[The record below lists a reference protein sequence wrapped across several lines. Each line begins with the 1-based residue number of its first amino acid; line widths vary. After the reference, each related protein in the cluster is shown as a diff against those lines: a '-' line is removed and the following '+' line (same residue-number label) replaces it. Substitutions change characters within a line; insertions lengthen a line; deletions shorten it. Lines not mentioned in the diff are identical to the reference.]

1 MILKT
6 KTLLSIPEQIAEII
20 KDNIITGQLKLGD
33 RLPGEIELA
42 EQLGVS
48 RSTLREALDLLEEQ
62 QIIYR
67 KQGKQGGSFITKRT
81 TEDVVKYL
89 MNYLALSVGL
99 HSISFENIYE
109 MRMIVEVKGCGLAAL
124 RRTDVDLETMH
135 AALIP
140 LDDLVTPYLFHHNDI
155 IFHKAMAQATHNELM
170 IISMSLF
177 TKVQEVVGFNA
188 SVSKVVHQGL
198 VQNLKAIYQ
207 AILDQ
212 DQERAEKL
220 MVDHI
225 DFFRTIP
232 KGIRI

>member
-1 MILKT
+1 MIIKS

-20 KDNIITGQLKLGD
+20 KDNIITGQLRLGD

-42 EQLGVS
+42 EQLGIS
-48 RSTLREALDLLEEQ
+48 RSTLREALDILESQ

-67 KQGKQGGSFITKRT
+67 KQGKLGGSFITKRT

-89 MNYLALSVGL
+89 LNYLALSVGL
-99 HSISFENIYE
+99 NSISLENINE

-124 RRTDVDLETMH
+124 RRTEKDLDEMRK
-135 AALIP
+135 ALLP

-170 IISMSLF
+170 IIYMGMF
-177 TKVQEVVGFNA
+177 TKFQEVMAFN
-188 SVSKVVHQGL
+188 SGVSKEIHNGL
-198 VQNLKAIYQ
+198 VKNLKDMYQ
-207 AILDQ
+207 AIENRNQ
-212 DQERAEKL
+212 SWAEEL

-225 DFFRTIP
+225 NFFN
-232 KGIRI
+232 KIRSGVQI

>member
-1 MILKT
+1 MILRT
-6 KTLLSIPEQIAEII
+6 KALLSIPEQIAEII

-99 HSISFENIYE
+99 HSISIENIYE

-124 RRTDVDLETMH
+124 RRTDEDLEAMY
-135 AALIP
+135 AALLP
-140 LDDLVTPYLFHHNDI
+140 LDDLVTPYHFHHNDI

-170 IISMSLF
+170 IIYMSLF
-177 TKVQEVVGFNA
+177 TKVQEVIGFNA
-188 SVSKVVHQGL
+188 SASKEVHQSL
-198 VQNLKAIYQ
+198 VRNLKNIYQ

-225 DFFRTIP
+225 DFFKTIP
-232 KGIRI
+232 KGVRI

>member
-1 MILKT
+1 MMLKT

-48 RSTLREALDLLEEQ
+48 RSTLRESLDILESQ

-89 MNYLALSVGL
+89 LNYLALSVGL
-99 HSISFENIYE
+99 HSISLDNIYE
-109 MRMIVEVKGCGLAAL
+109 MRMIIEVKGCGLAAL
-124 RRTDVDLETMH
+124 RRTEEDL
-135 AALIP
+135 AAMQKALLP
-140 LDDLVTPYLFHHNDI
+140 LNDLVTPYQFHHNDI

-170 IISMSLF
+170 IIYMGLF
-177 TKVQEVVGFNA
+177 SKVQEVMAFNDG
-188 SVSKVVHQGL
+188 VSNEVRKGL
-198 VQNLKAIYQ
+198 IKNLKDMYQ
-207 AILDQ
+207 AIE
-212 DQERAEKL
+212 ERNQSWAEEL

-225 DFFRTIP
+225 NFFNIIP
-232 KGIRI
+232 RGVRI